1 MNQKIIAIIKQGNK
15 KMVFEIEKIRSS
27 TLLNEEEKEHLEA
40 VNSIIQTN
48 KEMLSVN
55 GFFEQNNL
63 DNIVLEIELWEDA
76 RKFPNRKCY
85 IESYSCWSEK
95 QEYLSNTGEA
105 IDTEIE
111 MKLIPIINKL
121 FYKFIN

>member
-1 MNQKIIAIIKQGNK
+1 
-15 KMVFEIEKIRSS
+15 MVFEIEKIRSS

-95 QEYLSNTGEA
+95 QEYLSNTGDA